1 LISALK
7 TSNPTAYVDLQR
19 DAETGQFQRIFICPA
34 ESNIS
39 FSSCRPFIAVD
50 GTFIKTRFQQI
61 LLLAVALD
69 GNNNIL
75 VLASAIVESSLPFK
89 SQRMPRSG

>member
-7 TSNPTAYVDLQR
+7 ASNPTAYVGLQR

-39 FSSCRPFIAVD
+39 FSCRPFIAVD
-50 GTFIKTRFQQI
+50 GTFTKTRFQQI

-69 GNNNIL
+69 AN
-75 VLASAIVESSLPFK
+75 
-89 SQRMPRSG
+89 MW